1 MKCLSLTSHAPGAAG
16 FLWTRPGPDREG
28 VAGGN
33 LGLRD
38 ILAALQWVRHNIA
51 AFGGDPSR
59 VTVLGH
65 DTGAAL
71 VNLLLISSAAKGKV
85 EGSVHSA
92 LNGHQFRALAV
103 LPLGRNS
110 HKHSSKA
117 AVLQCSS
124 DWHSCFP
131 IWRPWVRISFHRSA
145 LSVEVHSGFT

>member
-1 MKCLSLTSHAPGAAG
+1 MKCLSLTSHTPGAAG
-16 FLWTRPGPDREG
+16 SCNIIPGPDREG

-38 ILAALQWVRHNIA
+38 ILGALQWVRHNIA

-92 LNGHQFRALAV
+92 LNGRQSHSLAS
-103 LPLGRNS
+103 LHLGRRS
-110 HKHSSKA
+110 RKHNSKA
-117 AVLQCSS
+117 VVLQGSN
-124 DWHSCFP
+124 D
-131 IWRPWVRISFHRSA
+131 
-145 LSVEVHSGFT
+145 